1 MKNFYV
7 QKCVSNEDASPVADE
22 KMVIVCDGLGGTGQ
36 NKHEVEGQTF
46 TSAFWGA
53 KWVSEIVKDW
63 FSANA
68 EELWNSEDPNMFLAE
83 FKQNLIF
90 RLSRYIQKYNLEKT
104 IKGKS
109 AQLLPTTLAMAVY
122 REHDEYIDVCVIW
135 AGDSRV
141 YLLSSDNGLQQ
152 LTKDDVYDTFDAM
165 KSIGS
170 SNMCNSIS
178 GETENNFYL
187 NYCKYKIKR
196 RNNLFLFAASD
207 GGFDYLPT
215 PMHFEGLL
223 ETAMENLSDTND
235 ISNIG
240 TIISDFYNGEY
251 LMDDTTIAGV
261 IFDATDATGL
271 KNQYAERHSDMVR
284 IYENPIKDNYEKI
297 RHNENFI
304 REMCLERKL
313 RDLRKNVMNYI
324 CERLSED
331 NTTLKSDVL
340 NLQCMEDYKKQE
352 YEYDIK
358 VRELKETNKK
368 YDSEMQ
374 ECMKAL
380 KNRFYEVYAEEYI
393 QNKLKLYSMKQYYNR
408 NDIFQRYYN
417 TNYAISEILKWL
429 QNFINT
435 INICIEKDRRNL
447 ERKFDEM
454 AKDFPVKK
462 NSSIKSAIIN
472 EEYTDQQL
480 HAHIVRMLSTD
491 GTLENSYKNAEA
503 NGFKDYPEIAKLY
516 REYNKLKREKD
527 LKNRNIVSPSDIVQY
542 VNRLGNVFV
551 DELINTPIL
560 LKRAIPSSLYQE
572 IEEYKGNCD
581 KKDYLREE
589 IEENYRKTDRLWK
602 ELYKDTY
609 EYYNN
614 AILEGRV

>member
-1 MKNFYV
+1 MKNFCVHKY
-7 QKCVSNEDASPVADE
+7 VSNEDASPVADE

-63 FSANA
+63 FSTKT
-68 EELWNSEDPNMFLAE
+68 EEFWDSKDPEMFLKE
-83 FKQNLIF
+83 FKSNLIS
-90 RLSRYIQKYNLEKT
+90 RLSQYIKKYNLEKT

-122 REHDEYIDVCVIW
+122 REYDEYINICVIW

-187 NYCKYKIKR
+187 NYCKYKIKKQ
-196 RNNLFLFAASD
+196 NNLFLFAASD

-240 TIISDFYNGEY
+240 NIVADFYNGEN

-261 IFDATDATGL
+261 IFDATDAVNL
-271 KNQYAERHSDMVR
+271 KIQYAGRHSDVIR

-297 RHNENFI
+297 RCNENLI

-313 RDLRKNVMNYI
+313 RDLRRNVMKYV
-324 CERLSED
+324 CDRLNET
-331 NTTLKSDVL
+331 NITLKSYVL
-340 NLQCMEDYKKQE
+340 RLQCMEDYKKQE
-352 YEYDIK
+352 NEYDRK

-374 ECMKAL
+374 ECMKVL
-380 KNRFYEVYAEEYI
+380 KNRFYEAYAEEYI
-393 QNKLKLYSMKQYYNR
+393 QNKVKLYSLTSFYNK
-408 NDIFQRYYN
+408 NDFFQRYFN
-417 TNYAISEILKWL
+417 TKHAISETLKWL
-429 QNFINT
+429 QNFLNT
-435 INICIEKDRRNL
+435 LNLCIEKDRRNL
-447 ERKFDEM
+447 ERRFDEL
-454 AKDFPVKK
+454 AREFPVKK
-462 NSSIKSAIIN
+462 SSSIRMAIIN
-472 EEYTDQQL
+472 EEYTEQQL
-480 HAHIVRMLSTD
+480 HDAIVKQLSTE
-491 GTLENSYKNAEA
+491 GILENSYRNAEE

-527 LKNRNIVSPSDIVQY
+527 LKNSNIKPPSDIVQY
-542 VNRLGNVFV
+542 IIRLGNVFV
-551 DELINTPIL
+551 DEFIKTPIL
-560 LKRAIPSSLYQE
+560 KKVISSSLYQE
-572 IEEYKGNCD
+572 IEEYKENCNRRD
-581 KKDYLREE
+581 HLREE
-589 IEENYRKTDRLWK
+589 IEENYRKIDRLWK
-602 ELYKDTY
+602 EQYKDTY

-614 AILEGRV
+614 AMLEGRV